1 MKYFL
6 SVCIVI
12 FLTGVANAEG
22 IGDKYPLITNN
33 TYDITSHPNNNDKNI
48 TLNGH
53 KIKLSY
59 RELFFELLH
68 HRCPIH

>member
-1 MKYFL
+1 MRYFL
-6 SVCIVI
+6 SICIVF
-12 FLTGVANAEG
+12 FLTGVANSEG
-22 IGDKYPLITNN
+22 IGDKYPLTTKNM
-33 TYDITSHPNNNDKNI
+33 YDIISHSNNNDKNI